1 MWWRTGGFT
10 LKNKLHKKIYG
21 DCVRATAFPIV
32 LYGIQECFS
41 GILSVVTADLLGRFA
56 NAVFALDFDF
66 GRENLWKLLV
76 CVVLTIVAPPMMMY
90 GANYSMIKN
99 SIAHD
104 RMVLG
109 RFLDKEYASVLRCE
123 AGDIQHRLEWDP
135 TNLRCYFVSAITDSL
150 YVVVTL
156 VYLLTCALAVSPL
169 YTLIV
174 FAISLMKL
182 GVPLAV
188 RKIEQWLDKKKREY
202 AGTVGTYEDEIVR
215 QPHVVRQYGVAE
227 AMIARLDRVWRE
239 HFAAVESKS
248 IVTGRVTGGIS
259 GFLDTLCT
267 FAVLL
272 TGAVLAARGDILPG
286 TVAAMVGYFG
296 VFGTLIGKVSEI
308 IRDTPKLANIT
319 ERMEIFYE
327 DEEDLAGADVPELRE
342 LRAENL
348 SFAYAG
354 SERTAFEG
362 LSFVRKTEGKTAVC
376 GANGSGK
383 STFIKI
389 LCGLLRPY
397 GGSLTVDGVE
407 FSGISPEKWREHVAY
422 APQEPVLFA
431 GTVRE
436 NIRLGRRSATDA
448 EVDGVLGELGITDLA
463 ERVVEPGKN
472 GFSGGEKQKISVARA
487 LMKDARLLIL
497 DEPGN
502 NLDAATVAWLEDFLR
517 KTARSVVYITHDRA
531 MEEIADA
538 VVRL

>member
-1 MWWRTGGFT
+1 M
-10 LKNKLHKKIYG
+10 KNKLHRKIYG
-21 DCVRATAFPIV
+21 DCIRATALPIV
-32 LYGIQECFS
+32 LYGVQECFA

-56 NAVFALDFDF
+56 NAVFALDFAF
-66 GRENLWKLLV
+66 GRENLGKLLLCIALTVGV
-76 CVVLTIVAPPMMMY
+76 CPMMMY
-90 GANYSMIKN
+90 VANYFMIKN

-109 RFLDKEYASVLRCE
+109 RFLDKEYASVLRLE
-123 AGDIQHRLEWDP
+123 AGDIQHRLDWDP
-135 TNLRCYFVSAITDSL
+135 TNLRCYFVAAVTDSL

-156 VYLLTCALAVSPL
+156 VYLLICALAVSPL
-169 YTLIV
+169 YTWIV
-174 FAISLMKL
+174 FAISLGKL
-182 GVPLAV
+182 GVPVAV
-188 RKIEQWLDKKKREY
+188 RKMEAWFDKKKREY
-202 AGTVGTYEDEIVR
+202 SNTVGTYEDEIVR
-215 QPHVVRQYGVAE
+215 QPHAVRQYGVAE
-227 AMIARLDRVWRE
+227 AMIARMDRIWVE

-259 GFLDTLCT
+259 GFLDTFCT

-296 VFGTLIGKVSEI
+296 VFGSLMGKVSEL

-327 DEEDLAGADVPELRE
+327 DEEDLAGEDAPELRE
-342 LRAENL
+342 IRADGL
-348 SFAYAG
+348 KFTYVG
-354 SERTAFEG
+354 SERAAFEG
-362 LSFVRKTEGKTAVC
+362 LSFVRAVDGKTAVC

-397 GGSLTVDGVE
+397 SGSLTVDGLE
-407 FSGISPEKWREHVAY
+407 FSKISPEKWREHVAY

-436 NIRLGRRSATDA
+436 NIRLGNRSATDA
-448 EVDGVLGELGITDLA
+448 EVDAVLGELGMSDLA
-463 ERVVEPGKN
+463 ERVVEPGKSD
-472 GFSGGEKQKISVARA
+472 FSGGEKQKISVARA
-487 LMKDARLLIL
+487 LMKNARLLIL

-517 KTARSVVYITHDRA
+517 KTTRSVVYITHDRA
-531 MEEIADA
+531 MEELADA

>member
-1 MWWRTGGFT
+1 M
-10 LKNKLHKKIYG
+10 KNKLHRKIYG
-21 DCVRATAFPIV
+21 DCARATALPIV
-32 LYGIQECFS
+32 LYGVQGCFT
-41 GILSVVTADLLGRFA
+41 GILSVMTADLLGRFA
-56 NAVFALDFDF
+56 SAVFALDFDF
-66 GRENLWKLLV
+66 GRANLWKLLL
-76 CVVLTIVAPPMMMY
+76 CIALTVAALPAMSFVS
-90 GANYSMIKN
+90 NYYMIKY

-109 RFLDKEYASVLRCE
+109 RFLDKDYASVLRCE

-135 TNLRCYFVSAITDSL
+135 TNLRCYFVTVITDFL
-150 YVVVTL
+150 EGAVTL
-156 VYLLTCALAVSPL
+156 VYLLICALAVSPL

-174 FAISLMKL
+174 FAISLLKL

-188 RKIEQWLDKKKREY
+188 RKIEKWFDRKKREY
-202 AGTVGTYEDEIVR
+202 SNTVGMYEDEIVR

-227 AMIARLDRVWRE
+227 AMILRLDRVWTE

-296 VFGTLIGKVSEI
+296 VFGSLIGKVSEI
-308 IRDTPKLANIT
+308 IRDIPKLSNIT

-327 DEEDLAGADVPELRE
+327 DEEDLAGTDAPEMRE
-342 LRAENL
+342 LRADGL

-354 SERTAFEG
+354 SERTAFDG
-362 LSFVRKTEGKTAVC
+362 LSFVRDVGGKTAVC

-383 STFIKI
+383 STFIKV

-407 FSGISPEKWREHVAY
+407 FSKISPERWRENVAY

-436 NIRLGRRSATDA
+436 NIRLGRPSATDA
-448 EVDGVLGELGITDLA
+448 DADALLGELGLSDLA

-472 GFSGGEKQKISVARA
+472 DFSGGEKQKISVARA

-517 KTARSVVYITHDRA
+517 KTPRSVVYITHDRA
-531 MEEIADA
+531 MEDIADA